1 MAEARTGLVLR
12 DPLPWD
18 DALRVVRTAEASG
31 YDAIFV
37 PEIQAREAFTTLTG
51 FGAAT
56 DRVRLGTGVVTLQSR
71 TPTVTAMA
79 AATVHDETGGRFVLG
94 VGAGAGRGAAG
105 LRPNAADL
113 RPLALTEEYTRI
125 VRGALAGERITS
137 EPFGVRDF
145 KLGLSFDGSPGPPGV
160 WLAALGD
167 RMVAL
172 AGRAADG
179 MLLNW
184 CTPERVSAAR
194 RTLADAAEAAGRDPA
209 SITVAVYVRAALEV
223 DEEAALGPLREMTGL
238 YASYPA
244 YRAQMAAMGFAPES
258 EAAAAAHAA
267 GRSEDVPE
275 SLVRA
280 LIVLGGR
287 TEALERLRAFH
298 DAGADLAL
306 CYPVVA
312 GDHALS
318 SVMGTA
324 MAAAPSPALDR

>member
-1 MAEARTGLVLR
+1 MSGRMGLVLR
-12 DPLPWD
+12 DPLPWE

-31 YDAIFV
+31 YEAVFV
-37 PEIQAREAFTTLTG
+37 PEIAAREAFTTLTG
-51 FGAAT
+51 FGAVT
-56 DRVRLGTGVVTLQSR
+56 DRMRLGTGVVTLQSR

-79 AATVHDETGGRFVLG
+79 AATVQDETGGRFVLG
-94 VGAGAGRGAAG
+94 LGSGSGRTAAG
-105 LRPNAADL
+105 LRDGAPAL
-113 RPLALTEEYTRI
+113 QPLALTEEYARI
-125 VRGALAGERITS
+125 VRGALAGEKITS
-137 EPFGVRDF
+137 EAFGVRGF
-145 KLGLSFDGSPGPPGV
+145 VLGLALDVPPDV

-179 MLLNW
+179 ILLNW

-194 RTLADAAEAAGRDPA
+194 RTLAESAEAAGRDP
-209 SITVAVYVRAALEV
+209 SSLTIAVYVRAALEV
-223 DEEAALGPLREMTGL
+223 DEATALPSLREMTGL

-244 YRAQMAAMGFAPES
+244 YRAQMVAMGLAQEA

-267 GRSEDVPE
+267 GRSQDVPE
-275 SLVRA
+275 ALVRA

-287 TEALERLRAFH
+287 AQAQERFQAYH
-298 DAGADLAL
+298 DAGADLVL

-312 GDHALS
+312 GDHPLS

-324 MAAAPSPALDR
+324 VAAAPSPALDR

>member
-1 MAEARTGLVLR
+1 MSPGRMGLVLR

-37 PEIQAREAFTTLTG
+37 PEIQAREAFATLTG

-56 DRVRLGTGVVTLQSR
+56 ERLRLGTGVVTMQSR
-71 TPTVTAMA
+71 TPTLTAMA
-79 AATVHDETGGRFVLG
+79 AATVHDETGGRFILG
-94 VGAGAGRGAAG
+94 IGAGAGRGAAG
-105 LRPNAADL
+105 LRPSSADL
-113 RPLALTEEYTRI
+113 RPLALTEEYTRV

-137 EPFGVRDF
+137 EAFGVRDF
-145 KLGLSFDGSPGPPGV
+145 ELGLSFTDPGPPDV

-172 AGRAADG
+172 AGRSADG
-179 MLLNW
+179 ILLNW
-184 CTPERVSAAR
+184 CTPERVSAAC
-194 RTLADAAEAAGRDPA
+194 RTLAEAAEAAGRDPSA
-209 SITVAVYVRAALEV
+209 LTVAVYVRAALEV
-223 DEEAALGPLREMTGL
+223 DEGAALGALREMTGL

-244 YRAQMAAMGFAPES
+244 YRKQMAAMGFAAEG
-258 EAAAAAHAA
+258 ETAAAAHAA
-267 GRSEDVPE
+267 GRAEDVPE

-280 LIVLGGR
+280 LIVLGDRGA
-287 TEALERLRAFH
+287 ALARFGAYHE
-298 DAGADLAL
+298 AGADLVL

-324 MAAAPSPALDR
+324 MAAAPAPALDR